1 METPI
6 EKQNTA
12 ESRGAGSEVEHRNAI
27 QTLVSEFLQS
37 LGVSTDSVEVSEG
50 PRIVVKI
57 SSPENKI
64 LIGTNGDSLR
74 ALNHIV
80 RKLAEKKIDADVN
93 FVVDVG
99 GHLEAELERIRSNA
113 RMLAQRARLFK
124 HEVELD
130 PMSSYER
137 LVIHELFSDDPEIQT
152 ESRGEGKFR
161 RIILKYVDKPSST
174 PEI

>member
-12 ESRGAGSEVEHRNAI
+12 EPSRVSNGVDRNAI
-27 QTLVSEFLQS
+27 QTLVSEFLLN
-37 LGVSTDSVEVSEG
+37 LGVSVDGIEVSDG
-50 PRIVVKI
+50 ARTVVAVTTPDSK
-57 SSPENKI
+57 N
-64 LIGTNGDSLR
+64 LIGTNGEHLK

-80 RKLAEKKIDADVN
+80 RKLAEKKMGADVN
-93 FVVDVG
+93 FVVDVA

-130 PMSSYER
+130 PITSYER
-137 LVIHELFSDDPEIQT
+137 LVIHELFADDPEIQT

-161 RIILKYVDKPSST
+161 HIILKYVEKSSAV